1 MDAAPGCRLHRR
13 SSINILTAWPGR
25 LAQAPR
31 VERVLPG
38 PAHHIGAREVSE
50 NRTVGGPAIDQ
61 LGLDD
66 EVNSQIADRYTVGS

>member
-38 PAHHIGAREVSE
+38 PAHHIGAREQRCQ
-50 NRTVGGPAIDQ
+50 RTAQLEDQ